1 MVMKMTKNFL
11 QKWASAGLVALVLLA
26 AAPAN
31 AQNDNPG
38 PSFGVKGGLNLANL
52 FVDED
57 NIQDKNWKVGYHV
70 GLFVKAPLSNMLSIQ
85 PEILYSTAGAKV
97 TYGGSDLAQV
107 LGITPGEVR
116 FNLNYVQVP
125 VMFMVNLGAF
135 NVHAGPYASY
145 LLSANVKNLQ
155 NNDPLNPSTA
165 LELNES
171 DFQRL
176 DYGLAGGIGFDL
188 KNAKLGLRY
197 NYGLQ
202 RIGDGGV
209 AGRIA
214 GDARNAVAQVYVGFG
229 F

>member
-1 MVMKMTKNFL
+1 MRMSRNFP
-11 QKWASAGLVALVLLA
+11 QKWACLGLFALVLLTTGQV
-26 AAPAN
+26 N

-52 FVDED
+52 FAEDASIED
-57 NIQDKNWKVGYHV
+57 NNWKVGYHA
-70 GLFVKAPLSNMLSIQ
+70 GLFVKAPLSNVLSIQ
-85 PEILYSTAGAKV
+85 PEVLYSTTGAKI
-97 TYGGSDLAQV
+97 TYGGSGLAQT
-107 LGITPGEVR
+107 LGINPGEVR

-125 VMFMVNLGAF
+125 VLFLVNLGAL

-145 LLSANVKNLQ
+145 LLKAHVKNLQ
-155 NNDPLNPSTA
+155 NSDPLNPSPL
-165 LELNES
+165 LELNEN

-176 DYGLAGGIGFDL
+176 DYGIAAGIGFDL

-202 RIGDGGV
+202 EIGGGGIT
-209 AGRIA
+209 GRLTHN
-214 GDARNAVAQVYVGFG
+214 ARNAVAQVYVGFG

>member
-1 MVMKMTKNFL
+1 MKMSRNSP
-11 QKWASAGLVALVLLA
+11 QKWACLGLFALVLLTA
-26 AAPAN
+26 GRVN

-52 FVDED
+52 FAQDASIED
-57 NIQDKNWKVGYHV
+57 NNWKVGYHA
-70 GLFVKAPLSNMLSIQ
+70 GLFVKAPLSNMFSIQ
-85 PEILYSTAGAKV
+85 PEVLYSTTGAKI
-97 TYGGSDLAQV
+97 TYGGSGLAQT
-107 LGITPGEVR
+107 LGISPGEVR

-125 VMFMVNLGAF
+125 VLFLVNVGAL

-145 LLSANVKNLQ
+145 LLNANVKNLQ
-155 NNDPLNPSTA
+155 NGDPLNPSPL
-165 LELNES
+165 LELNED

-176 DYGLAGGIGFDL
+176 DYGIAAGIGFDL

-202 RIGDGGV
+202 EIGGGGIT
-209 AGRIA
+209 GRLT
-214 GDARNAVAQVYVGFG
+214 GNARNAVAQVYVGFG